1 MSHNPIRVGVIGLG
15 GNCRLRHVP
24 GLRSCDNVHISAVCN
39 RRRESTQSAAAEF
52 GIPKTYDHWEDLVA
66 DPDIDAIVIGT
77 WPYLHAPI
85 TLAAIDAEK
94 HVLVEARMAMNAEEA
109 RQMHAASE
117 AHPNLVCQ
125 VVPSPFGFRADRV
138 VKQLIASG
146 YLGEL
151 REVVVIGTNDA
162 LADRR
167 TPLLWRQVAALSGVN
182 MLTLGI
188 LHETL
193 IRWVPDPVRVHAQTC
208 AFTPER
214 IDAASGAITPVGTP
228 DSVQV
233 LTTLAN
239 GARCIYHVSG
249 ITLFGPGS
257 QIHLYGSEG
266 TLKYELAPQDRLFG
280 AQRGD
285 KELRE
290 IPVPPEHQYGWRVEE
305 EFVVSIRQ
313 RVPVQFTDFA
323 TGVRYMQFTEAVARS
338 AVRGR
343 AIDLPP

>member
-1 MSHNPIRVGVIGLG
+1 
-15 GNCRLRHVP
+15 
-24 GLRSCDNVHISAVCN
+24 
-39 RRRESTQSAAAEF
+39 
-52 GIPKTYDHWEDLVA
+52 
-66 DPDIDAIVIGT
+66 
-77 WPYLHAPI
+77 
-85 TLAAIDAEK
+85 
-94 HVLVEARMAMNAEEA
+94 
-109 RQMHAASE
+109 
-117 AHPNLVCQ
+117 
-125 VVPSPFGFRADRV
+125 
-138 VKQLIASG
+138 
-146 YLGEL
+146 
-151 REVVVIGTNDA
+151 
-162 LADRR
+162 
-167 TPLLWRQVAALSGVN
+167 
-182 MLTLGI
+182 
-188 LHETL
+188 
-193 IRWVPDPVRVHAQTC
+193 
-208 AFTPER
+208 
-214 IDAASGAITPVGTP
+214 
-228 DSVQV
+228 V